1 MNKKTQDDEVA
12 SAAKLLHAG
21 KLVAFPTETVYG
33 LGGNALSDASVAAIY
48 AAKNRPEFNPLIVH
62 IPSIAEAKKYVREDE
77 RAQILAEKFWEN
89 DGAGSL
95 TFVLP
100 RLENCALSLLVSAG
114 MDTVAIR
121 KPAHPL
127 ALALLE
133 KSGLP
138 LAAPSANK
146 SGKISPTL
154 ASHVVEELGDKVAMV
169 LDGGACAVGIESTII
184 DLSTTP
190 ATILRHGKITREE
203 LAKYIEI
210 ADYNGSEIKSA
221 GMMQSHYAPNAKLR
235 LNARDLQDGEAL
247 LAFGDVSE
255 LSLRA
260 QRSNPEKSNI
270 SWIASSATP
279 PRNDE
284 LQTFFL
290 IQNLSESK
298 DLEEAAANLFKMLRV
313 LDASGVEKIAV
324 MPIPMVG
331 IGIAINDRLN
341 RAAAPR
347 NIVV

>member
-1 MNKKTQDDEVA
+1 MNKKTQDDEVKI
-12 SAAKLLHAG
+12 AAKLLHAG

-62 IPSIAEAKKYVREDE
+62 IPSTHEAKKYVRWDE

-100 RLENCALSLLVSAG
+100 RLENCELSLLVSAG

-190 ATILRHGKITREE
+190 ATILRYGKITREE
-203 LAKYIEI
+203 LAKHIEI
-210 ADYNGSEIKSA
+210 ADYNGGEIKSA
-221 GMMQSHYAPNAKLR
+221 GMMKSHYAPSAKLR
-235 LNARDLQDGEAL
+235 LNATDLHDGEAL
-247 LAFGDVSE
+247 LAFGAPLPTNGQV
-255 LSLRA
+255 
-260 QRSNPEKSNI
+260 
-270 SWIASSATP
+270 
-279 PRNDE
+279 
-284 LQTFFL
+284 
-290 IQNLSESK
+290 QNLSESK
-298 DLEEAAANLFKMLRV
+298 DLEEAAANLFKMLRI

-347 NIVV
+347 D